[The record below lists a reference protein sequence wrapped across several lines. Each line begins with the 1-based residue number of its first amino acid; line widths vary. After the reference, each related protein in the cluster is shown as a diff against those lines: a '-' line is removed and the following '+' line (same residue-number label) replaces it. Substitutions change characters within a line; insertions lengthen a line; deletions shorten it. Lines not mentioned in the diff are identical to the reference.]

1 MRLPFFKKDIAIGS
15 AQSPRNYDLGL
26 EKSAGSLFIIV
37 LFSLMTYLSLLSVGA
52 GLWLYDLSD
61 RYAGGLSH
69 TATIIIPAQEK
80 NGQNISAEKI
90 ETLSDQV
97 NQMMSAHPAVSR
109 VTALSKT
116 EITDLVSPWL
126 GSNPELDDL
135 PLPRLISVMFQP
147 ESDVNM
153 DALSKRLLSLHPDIR
168 IDTHQ
173 DWLDQVMRLTGTL
186 KNLALAVIL
195 LMGGTTFMAVSGAIS
210 SKMAIHAPEL
220 ELIHLM
226 GASDQY
232 LSRQFERYAAR
243 MACKGIAIGLG
254 VMVITGIIVWLA
266 LKTPADGMAA
276 PPDLA
281 SYVWHGLALCA
292 VPLSIV
298 ALAILSVRI
307 TSLRVLAQM
316 P

>member
-15 AQSPRNYDLGL
+15 ARSPRNYDLGL
-26 EKSAGSLFIIV
+26 EKSAGSLFIII
-37 LFSLMTYLSLLSVGA
+37 LFALMTYLSLLSVGA

-69 TATIIIPAQEK
+69 TATIIISAQEK
-80 NGQNISAEKI
+80 NGQNISVEKI

-97 NQMMSAHPAVSR
+97 NKMMSAHPAVSR
-109 VTALSKT
+109 VTILTQT
-116 EITDLVSPWL
+116 EIADLVSPWL
-126 GSNPELDDL
+126 GSNPELGDL
-135 PLPRLISVMFQP
+135 PLPRLISVTFQP
-147 ESDVNM
+147 ESDVNIE
-153 DALSKRLLSLHPDIR
+153 ALSKRLISLHPDIR

-173 DWLDQVMRLTGTL
+173 DWLDRVMRLTSTL
-186 KNLALAVIL
+186 KNLALTIIL
-195 LMGGTTFMAVSGAIS
+195 LIGGTTFMAVSGAIS

-243 MACKGIAIGLG
+243 MAGKGIVLGLG
-254 VMVITGIIVWLA
+254 VMMITGIIFWFA
-266 LKTPADGMAA
+266 LKTPTNGVAA
-276 PPDLA
+276 SPDLA
-281 SYVWHGLALCA
+281 FYVWDGVALCA
-292 VPLSIV
+292 VPLSII
-298 ALAILSVRI
+298 ALAILSARI
-307 TSLRVLAQM
+307 TALRVLAQM